1 MAREQARLS
10 RVSLSRA
17 QSGIFGGQLLQSF
30 KRMKITQ
37 ILMAEHTVFH
47 NLFDHIEKTAPRLR
61 TLAEVK
67 SLAATLETLL
77 HAHSQTEDELF
88 VAPLEHCFEQLGHR
102 ETFHEEHDEI
112 DETLLATPKS
122 RAVKA
127 ARSLLLA
134 AVAASRKHFDKEE
147 RIVFPLAE
155 RTLKAET
162 LKSLGEAWIKR
173 REAALKYE
181 RRKAFPALRSPRR
194 PAH

>member
-1 MAREQARLS
+1 
-10 RVSLSRA
+10 
-17 QSGIFGGQLLQSF
+17 
-30 KRMKITQ
+30 MKITQ

-112 DETLLATPKS
+112 DETLLATQKS

-127 ARSLLLA
+127 ARGLLLA
-134 AVAASRKHFDKEE
+134 AVVDWPCFWSFFWAGTIVVGVGCVGCWGAACSR
-147 RIVFPLAE
+147 
-155 RTLKAET
+155 
-162 LKSLGEAWIKR
+162 
-173 REAALKYE
+173 
-181 RRKAFPALRSPRR
+181 
-194 PAH
+194 